1 MQLTFKRAGAYLI
14 DVLIGYVLTI
24 CVIQVPISLLTGFQD
39 TLAEGS
45 ETLLWVWLTIS
56 PVVWSY
62 FIIMEQRY
70 QATIG
75 KRLLNLK
82 VVQPQTEMSPTTW
95 QVIQRTFFKLLPW
108 EINHFVLAMVW
119 QSQSLNPAFQA
130 GIVISYV
137 LLFIYL
143 GYTYAMKGRMA
154 PYDLI
159 SRTQVQPAAAST
171 G

>member
-1 MQLTFKRAGAYLI
+1 
-14 DVLIGYVLTI
+14 V
-24 CVIQVPISLLTGFQD
+24 
-39 TLAEGS
+39 
-45 ETLLWVWLTIS
+45 
-56 PVVWSY
+56 
-62 FIIMEQRY
+62 
-70 QATIG
+70 G